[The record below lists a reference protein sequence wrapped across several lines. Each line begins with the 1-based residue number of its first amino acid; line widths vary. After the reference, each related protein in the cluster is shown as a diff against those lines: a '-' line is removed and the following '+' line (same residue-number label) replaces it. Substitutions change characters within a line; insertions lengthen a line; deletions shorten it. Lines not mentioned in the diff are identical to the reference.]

1 MTATM
6 LYENTADGSARFLLG
21 TVGTNPLVCVGVNP
35 STATPEKLD
44 RTVTRV
50 ARDAERNGHDS
61 WAMLNLYPQR
71 STNPTGMH
79 VLHLPELKAAN
90 EQFIAEFIGGRR
102 LTLLAAWGG
111 LITTRPYLRG
121 MLKSIVEI
129 TDASSCDWQSIGG
142 LLKDDHPR
150 HPSRGAYLDLHP
162 FNIDAYLRK
171 L

>member
-1 MTATM
+1 MIYQKT
-6 LYENTADGSARFLLG
+6 EDDSARFLLG
-21 TVGTNPLVCVGVNP
+21 TVGVNPLVCVGVNP
-35 STATPEKLD
+35 STATAQKLD

-50 ARDAERNGHDS
+50 ARYAELNGHDS

-79 VLHLPELKAAN
+79 VLHLPDLKAAN
-90 EQFIAEFIGGRR
+90 ERHIAEFIGGRK
-102 LTLLAAWGG
+102 LTLLAAWGE

-142 LLKDDHPR
+142 LLTSDHPR
-150 HPSRGAYLDLHP
+150 HPSRGAYLDLQP
-162 FNIDAYLRK
+162 FDIHAYLRR